1 MDEDEKIYKE
11 LNKMK
16 ARIIKDE
23 KSLAYLQ
30 QKDVLILF
38 GTTGSGKST
47 LANAFIKG
55 VENLEQHDGLYK
67 VIEDVEYNGEK
78 IF

>member
-1 MDEDEKIYKE
+1 M
-11 LNKMK
+11 
-16 ARIIKDE
+16 
-23 KSLAYLQ
+23 
-30 QKDVLILF
+30 ILF

-55 VENLEQHDGLYK
+55 VDNIVQEDGLYK
-67 VIEDVEYNGEK
+67 VIDDIEYNGEK